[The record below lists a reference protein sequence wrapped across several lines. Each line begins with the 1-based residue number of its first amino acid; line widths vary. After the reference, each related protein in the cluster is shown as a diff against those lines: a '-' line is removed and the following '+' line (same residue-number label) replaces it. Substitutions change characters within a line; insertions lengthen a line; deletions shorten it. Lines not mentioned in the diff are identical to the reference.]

1 MLELTFRELF
11 EWKIMQTDPN
21 PANYLYDKER
31 DMLNLIDLGAG
42 TDFDDNF
49 LHNYIEVIHGAATTN
64 REKIMDHSLD
74 LKFLTGD
81 ENKEM
86 LDAHYTGVMIVGQP
100 FRLDNRED
108 YYDFSSNSFT
118 E

>member
-21 PANYLYDKER
+21 PANYLYDKEK
-31 DMLNLIDLGAG
+31 DVLNLIDLGAG
-42 TDFDDNF
+42 KDFENDF
-49 LHNYIEVIHGAATTN
+49 LHDYIEVIHGAATTN
-64 REKIMDHSLD
+64 REKIMEHSLN

-86 LDAHYTGVMIVGQP
+86 MDAHYTGVMIVG
-100 FRLDNRED
+100 
-108 YYDFSSNSFT
+108 
-118 E
+118 